1 MKPSFRL
8 YAFITILL
16 YFFTPLRLY
25 TSTFLYAKEVTLDF
39 INSKPKSIYRD
50 YYIWRYLNQRDINSS
65 TAIKLLGKMK
75 RVNLRR
81 FLRFAKKIDDP
92 AYKKILK
99 CYKMLPLE
107 FTKSDAD
114 CIKIGLSAYD
124 MTKLDKKSLLKVKK
138 IVESIYPKQ
147 AKLIDI
153 FLSDLPFEALLDSD
167 EDTFFDLFNR
177 VGSNFREKK
186 LNQFI
191 PKNYIERL
199 TKNKRFNYSIKLIVT
214 NPKLTALQLSLLD
227 INSSSLNAKANFY
240 LFLNAL
246 KYRQKS
252 LALSY
257 LKIAEDKFYYRF
269 DKDKCIFWRY
279 LATKEKKALKKLS
292 KSVDKNIYSL
302 YALEILKENP
312 KNIISDLKCKQAK
325 PKIDITDPFEW
336 LKVLNKLNKK
346 DTNATKIARNF
357 KSCDELP
364 YKAFALERANY
375 KNSYFIMPY
384 KRYLKNYT
392 KDEIALILAIARQE
406 SRFIPPSIS
415 TSYALGMMQFMPF
428 LAKATAKELKI
439 KNFDTDEMFKP
450 KIAYKFAYKH
460 IKYLKRKLKH
470 PLLVA
475 YAYNGGIGFT
485 RRMLKKGLF
494 KNSEYEPFYSLEIVP
509 YDESKR
515 YAKKVLANYVIYKN
529 LLGEKVSII
538 ALLQSL
544 IEPYSRKSSQK

>member
-1 MKPSFRL
+1 MKPS
-8 YAFITILL
+8 
-16 YFFTPLRLY
+16 LRLY
-25 TSTFLYAKEVTLDF
+25 TFTILLLFATFSCAKEITLDF
-39 INSKPKSIYRD
+39 ISSKPKSIYRD
-50 YYIWRYLNQRDINSS
+50 YYIWRYLNSKDVNSS
-65 TAIKLLGKMK
+65 TATILLGKMK

-92 AYKKILK
+92 NYKKVLQ
-99 CYKMLPLE
+99 CYKMKPLE

-114 CIKIGLSAYD
+114 CIAMGLSAYD
-124 MTKLDKKSLLKVKK
+124 MTKLDKKSLLKIKK
-138 IVESIYPKQ
+138 IVESIYPKK

-153 FLSDLPFEALLDSD
+153 FLSNLPFEALLENDK
-167 EDTFFDLFNR
+167 DTFFDIFNR
-177 VGSNFREKK
+177 VGSTYRTKN
-186 LNQFI
+186 LNKFI
-191 PKNYIERL
+191 PKEYADELINS
-199 TKNKRFNYSIKLIVT
+199 KRFNYTIKLIVT

-227 INSSSLNAKANFY
+227 INSSRLNAKANFY

-246 KYRQKS
+246 KYKQKK
-252 LALSY
+252 LALNY

-279 LATKEKKALKKLS
+279 LATKDKKALKDLS

-302 YALEILKENP
+302 YALEILKKNP
-312 KNIISDLKCKQAK
+312 KNIISGLKCKQTN

-336 LKVLNKLNKK
+336 LKVLNRLNKK
-346 DTNATKIARNF
+346 DANATKIAGGF

-384 KRYLKNYT
+384 KRYLKKYT

-428 LAKATAKELKI
+428 LAKATAKQLKI

-494 KNSEYEPFYSLEIVP
+494 KNGEYEPFYSLEIVP
-509 YDESKR
+509 YNESKR
-515 YAKKVLANYVIYKN
+515 YAKKVLANYIIYKN

-538 ALLQSL
+538 TLLQNL
-544 IEPYSRKSSQK
+544 TEPYSRKSSQK

>member
-1 MKPSFRL
+1 LKLS
-8 YAFITILL
+8 
-16 YFFTPLRLY
+16 LRLY
-25 TSTFLYAKEVTLDF
+25 TFTTLLLFATFSCAKEITLDF
-39 INSKPKSIYRD
+39 ISSKPKSIYRD
-50 YYIWRYLNQRDINSS
+50 YYIWRYINSKDINSS
-65 TAIKLLGKMK
+65 TALMLLGEMK

-81 FLRFAKKIDDP
+81 FFKFAKIIDDP
-92 AYKKILK
+92 AYKKVLK
-99 CYKMLPLE
+99 CYKMMPKE
-107 FTKSDAD
+107 FLRSDAD
-114 CIKIGLSAYD
+114 CIDMGFSSYD
-124 MTKLDKKSLLKVKK
+124 ATKLDKNSLLKVKK
-138 IVESIYPKQ
+138 IVERVYPK
-147 AKLIDI
+147 KGKMIDI

-167 EDTFFDLFNR
+167 KDTFFDVFNR
-177 VGSNFREKK
+177 VGSTYRSKNFDKFISRE
-186 LNQFI
+186 
-191 PKNYIERL
+191 YIDRL
-199 TKNKRFNYSIKLIVT
+199 ANDKRFNYTVKLIVT
-214 NPKLTALQLSLLD
+214 NPKLIPLQLSLLD
-227 INSSSLNAKANFY
+227 INSSKLNAKSNFY

-246 KYRQKS
+246 KYKQKK

-257 LKIAEDKFYYRF
+257 INIAEKKFYYRF
-269 DKDKCIFWRY
+269 DKDKVLFWKYLITKKKRY
-279 LATKEKKALKKLS
+279 LEDLA

-302 YALEILKENP
+302 YALEILKKNP
-312 KNIISDLKCKQAK
+312 KNIISDLKCKHTN

-346 DTNATKIARNF
+346 DTNATKIAKSF

-384 KRYLKNYT
+384 KKYLKNYT
-392 KDEIALILAIARQE
+392 KDEIALILAVARQE

-428 LAKATAKELKI
+428 LAKATAKQLKI

-450 KIAYKFAYKH
+450 KIAYKFARKH
-460 IKYLKRKLKH
+460 LKYLRKKLKN
-470 PLLVA
+470 PLLIA

-485 RRMLKKGLF
+485 RRMLKNGLF
-494 KNSEYEPFYSLEIVP
+494 KGGQFEPFYSLEIVP

-538 ALLQSL
+538 TLLQNL
-544 IEPYSRKSSQK
+544 TEPYSRKSSQK